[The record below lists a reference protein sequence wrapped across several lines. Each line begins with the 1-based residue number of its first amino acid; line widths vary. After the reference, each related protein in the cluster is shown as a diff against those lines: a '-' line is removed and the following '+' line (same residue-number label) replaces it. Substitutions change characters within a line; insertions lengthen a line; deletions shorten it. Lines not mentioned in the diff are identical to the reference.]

1 MDKRAMCLR
10 RIASVDLALYEL
22 TLYLDTHP
30 EDQNALRMR
39 EIYQNKRRELIAE
52 YEAAFGPYVVTTD
65 DVRGDR
71 WTWVDNPWP
80 WDFGKEG

>member
-10 RIASVDLALYEL
+10 RIASVDFALYEL

-65 DVRGDR
+65 G
-71 WTWVDNPWP
+71 WTGVDNPWP
-80 WDFGKEG
+80 WDFGQEG

>member
-10 RIASVDLALYEL
+10 RIASVDFALYEL

-39 EIYQNKRRELIAE
+39 EIYQNKRR
-52 YEAAFGPYVVTTD
+52 D
-65 DVRGDR
+65 
-71 WTWVDNPWP
+71 
-80 WDFGKEG
+80 

>member
-1 MDKRAMCLR
+1 MSERAKMRRCISAYDFAILDLETYLDSHPDDARAMHLR
-10 RIASVDLALYEL
+10 EQY
-22 TLYLDTHP
+22 
-30 EDQNALRMR
+30 MC
-39 EIYQNKRRELIAE
+39 KRRELIAE

>member
-1 MDKRAMCLR
+1 MCLR
-10 RIASVDLALYEL
+10 RIASVDFALYEL

-65 DVRGDR
+65 DVRGER
-71 WTWVDNPWP
+71 WTLVDSNWQWV
-80 WDFGKEG
+80 FGREG

>member
-10 RIASVDLALYEL
+10 RIASVDFALYEL

-52 YEAAFGPYVVTTD
+52 YEAAFGPSVVTTD

-80 WDFGKEG
+80 WDFGNEG